1 MHQPID
7 QALRLQPGQQEL
19 TSVQVA
25 EAKRFAAER
34 IRAQLSTEVIDEG
47 EAEALLAQAYAAA
60 ELPPPRRIHWVDGPL
75 ELMTALVTPSV
86 KPGVTERKQSEIHL
100 RVTEAT
106 RETDPVRAGRT
117 SLMSSEASLW
127 RSAWWSME
135 TNMQQ
140 SVGTAASSA
149 VSDGTPYSV
158 RLGLGEGWGGR
169 AMDSVEAYGSADH
182 YACYRFFDTYFAP
195 NKLHALACFNELV
208 SGYWLGSEEAIIV
221 RRPRMLVRDALGQ
234 LHSATGQC
242 MEFHDGWGFYAWHGQ
257 WVPEKVI
264 LAPDSLSRDDFQS
277 TRNPAVH
284 RVILERMGER
294 LVSERLASELGGR
307 VIDVGSGGT
316 LYAVPLS
323 DPNLAPEGIV
333 TYLQV
338 EDATTSRQ
346 SFLRVPSTME
356 TADEA
361 MAWILESAD
370 EE

>member
-7 QALRLQPGQQEL
+7 PALRLQPGQQEL
-19 TSVQVA
+19 TPAQVA

-34 IRAQLSTEVIDEG
+34 IRAQLSTDPIDER

-86 KPGVTERKQSEIHL
+86 KPGAAERKHSEIHL
-100 RVTEAT
+100 RVTNAT

-117 SLMSSEASLW
+117 SLMSSEEHLW

-135 TNMQQ
+135 TNMQH

-149 VSDGTPYSV
+149 VVDSTPYSV
-158 RLGLGEGWGGR
+158 RLSLGEGWGSR
-169 AMDSVEAYGSADH
+169 AMNSVEAYVNAD
-182 YACYRFFDTYFAP
+182 YFACYRFFDAYFAP
-195 NKLHALACFNELV
+195 NKLHALAYFNELV
-208 SGYWLGSEEAIIV
+208 SGYWLGSEEAAIV
-221 RRPRMLVRDALGQ
+221 RRPRMLVRNAQGQ
-234 LHSATGQC
+234 LHSATGKC
-242 MEFHDGWGFYAWHGQ
+242 MEYHDGWGFYAWHGQ

-264 LAPDSLSRDDFQS
+264 LAPESLSRDDFVS

-284 RVILERMGER
+284 GVILERMGEW
-294 LVSERLASELGGR
+294 LVSERLASELSGR
-307 VIDVGSGGT
+307 VIDVGSRGT

-338 EDATTSRQ
+338 EDATTARPHFQ
-346 SFLRVPSTME
+346 RVPSTME

-361 MAWILESAD
+361 VAWLETAD
-370 EE
+370 DE